1 MRLPRDVGGEDL
13 ALRLSRFGYL
23 IVRQTGSHLRL
34 TSSRTGRDHHVTIPV
49 HKPLRLGTLNSILT
63 EVAGYLEMEKEDLIA
78 ALFA

>member
-1 MRLPRDVGGEDL
+1 MRLPRDV
-13 ALRLSRFGYL
+13 
-23 IVRQTGSHLRL
+23 
-34 TSSRTGRDHHVTIPV
+34 GRDHHVTIPV